1 MSVGYLFLLGKRIEA
16 ILKFSVILISA
27 SGQSEV
33 ELEQRRVRVALCLL
47 GRFVKHR
54 ELSLV
59 FEQKAG
65 FYAKNLSRELLQ
77 VCIDLFYFANKLCDT
92 LQSFVHCG
100 RDSEWYTGFIILDL
114 VLYMR
119 LKSSP
124 SYQRTENILRVVV
137 HSVKRQKTN
146 LLHTVLAILTI
157 VSLVA
162 TTCSDPSGSAA
173 GLSIC
178 NSAPVLEG
186 ILIVFGLTGLLSQG
200 FSYLQSL
207 FRNRS

>member
-59 FEQKAG
+59 FERKAG
-65 FYAKNLSRELLQ
+65 FYAKNLSWELLQ

-100 RDSEWYTGFIILDL
+100 RDSTGFIILDL

-146 LLHTVLAILTI
+146 LLQTVLAILTI

-186 ILIVFGLTGLLSQG
+186 ILIVFGLAGLLSQG

>member
-59 FEQKAG
+59 FERKAG
-65 FYAKNLSRELLQ
+65 FYAKNLSWELLQ

-100 RDSEWYTGFIILDL
+100 RDSTGFIILDL

-146 LLHTVLAILTI
+146 LLQTVLAILTI